1 MAEDNVLEEIN
12 KIIKEGKKRRYK
24 QSVELIINLRNIDMK
39 NPSNRMD
46 QTIALPEG
54 KGKESKIAV
63 FASGEAALKAEEAA
77 EKVIRPE
84 ELKDYAKDKHKSK
97 QLANEYDFF
106 LAEAPLMPTIGK
118 TLGKV
123 LGPRGKMPRPVPP
136 GADLKPVADQLK
148 KSIRLRSH
156 STLTCHAL
164 VGNEEMKPEAI
175 SKNVEAVIKR
185 AEDNLPQGKAN
196 IASVFVKTTMG
207 SPVRIL

>member
-1 MAEDNVLEEIN
+1 MAEDNVLEGIN
-12 KIIKEGKKRRYK
+12 KIIKERKKRRYK
-24 QSVELIINLRNIDMK
+24 QSVELVINLRNIDMK
-39 NPSNRMD
+39 NPSNRID
-46 QTIALPEG
+46 QIIALPEG

-63 FASGEAALKAEEAA
+63 FASGESAFKAEEIA

-84 ELKDYAKDKHKSK
+84 ELKDYAKDKRKSK

-106 LAEAPLMPTIGK
+106 LAEAPLMLTIGK
-118 TLGKV
+118 MLGKV

-136 GADLKPVADQLK
+136 DADLKPVADQLK

-196 IASVFVKTTMG
+196 IVSVFVKTTMG